1 MGCQSLTKLPWLQV
15 AEVIDHLRIFP
26 RLVISAYAYYVYHVT
41 FFVLHW
47 YATQPK
53 EARGFEESS
62 VVGVVITAVTGF
74 APFIFRIYADSATD
88 WTGKPP
94 TSVTTVAATTTTT
107 GTP

>member
-1 MGCQSLTKLPWLQV
+1 VTRQTWLQI

-26 RLVISAYAYYVYHVT
+26 RLVLLAYGAYVYNVT

-53 EARGFEESS
+53 EARGIEESS

-74 APFIFRIYADSATD
+74 APWIFRIYADSGTNWGD
-88 WTGKPP
+88 KPP
-94 TSVTTVAATTTTT
+94 TITTSSSTTTIAT
-107 GTP
+107 GAPP

>member
-1 MGCQSLTKLPWLQV
+1 MTKQTWLNV
-15 AEVIDHLRIFP
+15 AEVIDHLRIVP
-26 RLVISAYAYYVYHVT
+26 RLVLLAYATYVYQIT

-53 EARGFEESS
+53 EARGIEESS

-74 APFIFRIYADSATD
+74 APWIFRIYADSATD

-94 TSVTTVAATTTTT
+94 TVTTSSTSVTTAT
-107 GTP
+107 GVQS

>member
-1 MGCQSLTKLPWLQV
+1 VTKQTWLQI
-15 AEVIDHLRIFP
+15 AEVVDHLRIFP
-26 RLVISAYAYYVYHVT
+26 RLVLTSYALYVYHVT

-53 EARGFEESS
+53 EARGIEESS

-74 APFIFRIYADSATD
+74 APWIFRIYADSATD
-88 WTGKPP
+88 WSGKPAS
-94 TSVTTVAATTTTT
+94 TVTTVAATTTTT

>member
-1 MGCQSLTKLPWLQV
+1 VKVNWLKA

-26 RLVISAYAYYVYHVT
+26 RLVLCAYAAYVYNVT

-53 EARGFEESS
+53 EARGIEESS

-74 APFIFRIYADSATD
+74 APWIFRIYADSATD
-88 WTGKPP
+88 WSAKPP
-94 TSVTTVAATTTTT
+94 TVTTASTTVTTAT
-107 GTP
+107 GATP

>member
-1 MGCQSLTKLPWLQV
+1 L
-15 AEVIDHLRIFP
+15 
-26 RLVISAYAYYVYHVT
+26 AYATYVYNIT

-53 EARGFEESS
+53 DARGIEESS

-74 APFIFRIYADSATD
+74 APWIFRIYADSATD
-88 WTGKPP
+88 WAGKPP
-94 TSVTTVAATTTTT
+94 TVTTSSSSTTIAT